1 MFKKIAS
8 LSALAATVLVAASA
22 QAQTFNAFTPDN
34 NGAEFW
40 DNVSTDGDMCN
51 VGYVV
56 TGVAGTAKNP
66 CNNQRP
72 LNWLPYTGVPMAA
85 FYSSPMFVISGG
97 TLTINV
103 ASDIAGQDR
112 EWGFW
117 TAVGGNLANK
127 SFTNVNTLGSAPA
140 QAGGNLAPMSLTN
153 VNAVGSFPYNFSFAN
168 TDKWGFYVVTTDGI
182 TRTSDMDAQFA
193 LFRGANDQYVVG
205 IEDTYAVG
213 DSDYQDMIASV
224 TFTGQVPEPTS
235 FALVGVG
242 LAAMVAVRRRRN
254 A

>member
-1 MFKKIAS
+1 VYMFGVTASSPLNPRIMFNKIAS

-40 DNVSTDGDMCN
+40 DNLSTDGDMCN

-103 ASDIAGQDR
+103 ANGVGGDIAGQDR

-117 TAVGGNLANK
+117 TAVGGNLATK
-127 SFTNVNTLGSAPA
+127 SFTNVNAL
-140 QAGGNLAPMSLTN
+140 
-153 VNAVGSFPYNFSFAN
+153 GSFPTNYSFAN

-193 LFRGANDQYVVG
+193 LFRGANNQYVVG